1 MLSPY
6 HKAGM
11 RGKAKRVD
19 RKQKKPL
26 FQRILRD
33 CPSARRDWAGGSS
46 KDLQGKYAGAVLD
59 MWAEYAKTSQEP
71 RRPSGAEFPPC
82 PRPFCHQF
90 FVRPAMTGLLP

>member
-11 RGKAKRVD
+11 CGKAKRAD

-26 FQRILRD
+26 YQRILRD
-33 CPSARRDWAGGSS
+33 CPNSGKGGAGDTR

-59 MWAEYAKTSQEP
+59 MWAEYAKTSQKP
-71 RRPSGAEFPPC
+71 
-82 PRPFCHQF
+82 
-90 FVRPAMTGLLP
+90 

>member
-11 RGKAKRVD
+11 RGKAKRAD

-26 FQRILRD
+26 YQRILRD
-33 CPSARRDWAGGSS
+33 CPAERGGIGKGARR

-71 RRPSGAEFPPC
+71 
-82 PRPFCHQF
+82 
-90 FVRPAMTGLLP
+90 